1 MVPIFQHANRSVF
14 FLDKKGVVAYPHS
27 FQFYRI
33 GALMSTFMAK
43 KDAVDRDWFLVDAQG
58 KVLGRLAREIAHRLR
73 GKHKAEYAPH
83 LDTGDCI
90 IVVNAA
96 KVLTTGRKLDQK
108 KYYRHSGWI
117 GGLKETSL
125 RDMLAKK
132 PEDVIRKAV
141 RGMLPKNRLGRA
153 MLKKLKIYAGEAHP
167 HEAQK
172 PETLDV

>member
-1 MVPIFQHANRSVF
+1 M
-14 FLDKKGVVAYPHS
+14 K
-27 FQFYRI
+27 
-33 GALMSTFMAK
+33 TFSPTP
-43 KDAVDRDWFLVDAQG
+43 KDITRNWFVVDASD
-58 KVLGRLAREIAHRLR
+58 KILGRLASVVAHRLR
-73 GKHKAEYAPH
+73 GKHKPEFAPH
-83 LDTGDCI
+83 MDLGDCI
-90 IVVNAA
+90 VVVNAA
-96 KVLTTGRKLDQK
+96 KVRTTGRKLDQK

-153 MLKKLKIYAGEAHP
+153 MLKKLKVYAGESHP

-172 PETLDV
+172 PETLAV

>member
-1 MVPIFQHANRSVF
+1 M
-14 FLDKKGVVAYPHS
+14 K
-27 FQFYRI
+27 
-33 GALMSTFMAK
+33 TFSPTP
-43 KDAVDRDWFLVDAQG
+43 KDITRNWFVVDASD
-58 KVLGRLAREIAHRLR
+58 KILGRLASAVAVRLR
-73 GKHKAEYAPH
+73 GKHKVEFAPH
-83 LDTGDCI
+83 IDTGDFI

-96 KVLTTGRKLDQK
+96 KVHTTGRKLDQK

-132 PEDVIRKAV
+132 PEDVIRLAV

-153 MLKKLKIYAGEAHP
+153 MYKKLKVYAGEAHP

>member
-1 MVPIFQHANRSVF
+1 M
-14 FLDKKGVVAYPHS
+14 K
-27 FQFYRI
+27 
-33 GALMSTFMAK
+33 TFSPTP
-43 KDAVDRDWFLVDAQG
+43 KDISHNWFVVDASD
-58 KVLGRLAREIAHRLR
+58 KILGRLATAVAVRLR
-73 GKHKAEYAPH
+73 GKHKVEFAPH
-83 LDTGDCI
+83 MDTGDFI

-96 KVLTTGRKLDQK
+96 KVHTTGRKLDQK

-132 PEDVIRKAV
+132 PEEVIRKAV

-153 MLKKLKIYAGEAHP
+153 MLKKLKVYSGEAHP

-172 PETLDV
+172 PETLDM

>member
-1 MVPIFQHANRSVF
+1 M
-14 FLDKKGVVAYPHS
+14 K
-27 FQFYRI
+27 
-33 GALMSTFMAK
+33 TFSPTP
-43 KDAVDRDWFLVDAQG
+43 KDITHNWFVVDASD
-58 KVLGRLAREIAHRLR
+58 KILGRLATAVAVRLR
-73 GKHKAEYAPH
+73 GKHKVEFAPH
-83 LDTGDCI
+83 IDTGDFI

-96 KVLTTGRKLDQK
+96 KVHTTGRKLDQK

>member
-1 MVPIFQHANRSVF
+1 M
-14 FLDKKGVVAYPHS
+14 K
-27 FQFYRI
+27 
-33 GALMSTFMAK
+33 TFSPTP
-43 KDAVDRDWFLVDAQG
+43 KDITRNWFVVDASD
-58 KVLGRLAREIAHRLR
+58 KILGRLASALAARLR
-73 GKHKAEYAPH
+73 GKHKPEYAPH
-83 LDTGDCI
+83 MDTGDFI
-90 IVVNAA
+90 VVVNAA
-96 KVLTTGRKLDQK
+96 KIQTTGRKLDQK

-132 PEDVIRKAV
+132 PEDVIRLAV

-153 MLKKLKIYAGEAHP
+153 MLKKLKVYAGEAHP

>member
-1 MVPIFQHANRSVF
+1 M
-14 FLDKKGVVAYPHS
+14 K
-27 FQFYRI
+27 
-33 GALMSTFMAK
+33 TFSPTP
-43 KDAVDRDWFLVDAQG
+43 KDISHNWFVVDASD
-58 KVLGRLAREIAHRLR
+58 KILGRLASAVAVRLR
-73 GKHKAEYAPH
+73 GKHKVEYAPH
-83 LDTGDCI
+83 MDTGDFI

-96 KVLTTGRKLDQK
+96 KVRTTGRKLDQK

-125 RDMLAKK
+125 RDMLAQK
-132 PEDVIRKAV
+132 PEEVIRKAV

-153 MLKKLKIYAGEAHP
+153 MLKKLKVYSGEVHP

>member
-1 MVPIFQHANRSVF
+1 M
-14 FLDKKGVVAYPHS
+14 K
-27 FQFYRI
+27 
-33 GALMSTFMAK
+33 TFSPTP
-43 KDAVDRDWFLVDAQG
+43 KDISHNWFVVDASD
-58 KVLGRLAREIAHRLR
+58 KILGRLATAVAVRLR
-73 GKHKAEYAPH
+73 GKHKVEFAPH
-83 LDTGDCI
+83 MDTGDFI
-90 IVVNAA
+90 IVVNAG
-96 KVLTTGRKLDQK
+96 KVRTTGRKLDQK

-132 PEDVIRKAV
+132 PEEVIRKAV

-153 MLKKLKIYAGEAHP
+153 MLKKLKIYAGDVHP